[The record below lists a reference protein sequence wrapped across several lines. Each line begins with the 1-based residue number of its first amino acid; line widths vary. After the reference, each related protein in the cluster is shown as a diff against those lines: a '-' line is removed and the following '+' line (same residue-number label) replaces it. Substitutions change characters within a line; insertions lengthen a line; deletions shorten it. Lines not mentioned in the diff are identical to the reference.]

1 MDSNFSHN
9 IKKKLLLCNLRIW
22 DPLIH
27 LHTPRCH
34 NTYGC
39 VRLEPEAS
47 SGDLPHGP
55 SFVAFPGHWQGADQK
70 QNSQNINKC
79 LCGMLASQVAPFL
92 YPWPQPY
99 SWHVIIAYVC
109 WNFFLDTVPNSI
121 GWLFSTIA
129 LSGDGIKRHKQHCPA
144 LAHRAAYAGV
154 CQVQKQ
160 NKALFCIISG
170 LPGDPQKV
178 I

>member
-9 IKKKLLLCNLRIW
+9 IKKNILLWNLRIW

-39 VRLEPEAS
+39 VRLEPGAS

-79 LCGMLASQVAPFL
+79 PCGMLASQVSSGFTHCTTTLTPDVAYILGCSAAVSRPGLFTAL
-92 YPWPQPY
+92 MLFIY
-99 SWHVIIAYVC
+99 SVA
-109 WNFFLDTVPNSI
+109 SS
-121 GWLFSTIA
+121 STILHHPLHWTSTSPDDVDSSVHTFAGKA
-129 LSGDGIKRHKQHCPA
+129 LS
-144 LAHRAAYAGV
+144 
-154 CQVQKQ
+154 
-160 NKALFCIISG
+160 
-170 LPGDPQKV
+170 
-178 I
+178 